1 MITYVNDASLSAYS
15 KLFETATKD
24 LKEKNV
30 VDSSFTRIESLSEYF
45 EYIKDLAKID
55 PIYTR
60 LPLDEE
66 VFEIDAN
73 TRAITVPKS
82 FQNNGISVQGDV
94 MSEILYFKINRF
106 YDATDLAQ
114 DDMKIYIQWQNA
126 DGE

>member
-1 MITYVNDASLSAYS
+1 MITYVNDASLSAYR

-30 VDSSFTRIESLSEYF
+30 VDSSFTKIESLSEYF

-82 FQNNGISVQGDV
+82 FQNNGISV
-94 MSEILYFKINRF
+94 
-106 YDATDLAQ
+106 
-114 DDMKIYIQWQNA
+114 
-126 DGE
+126 